1 MIMNFLSKPMIS
13 MLSIVG
19 CKPRR
24 ENSPIMLLFNTIFMT
39 LIFSYENLSPVSSMV
54 EREAFNLKA
63 TGSTPVS
70 GLWMGCWRNW
80 QRVRL
85 QSGRLGVQVSH
96 VP

>member
-1 MIMNFLSKPMIS
+1 
-13 MLSIVG
+13 
-19 CKPRR
+19 
-24 ENSPIMLLFNTIFMT
+24 MLL
-39 LIFSYENLSPVSSMV
+39 YLSNNCPVSSMV

-70 GLWMGCWRNW
+70 GLESGCWRNW

-96 VP
+96 VPIHFCIVIVYILHPSLFV